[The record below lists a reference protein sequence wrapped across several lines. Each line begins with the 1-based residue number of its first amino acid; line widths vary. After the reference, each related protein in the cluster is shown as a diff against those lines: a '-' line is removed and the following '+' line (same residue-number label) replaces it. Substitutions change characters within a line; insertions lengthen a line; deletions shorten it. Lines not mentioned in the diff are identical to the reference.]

1 MIISKTPYRIP
12 LSGGGTDLDFYY
24 KKSKGHLISISIN
37 QYVYV
42 LLEPR
47 SVDNN
52 YLIQTTNTQFTDKL
66 GKIRNILIRETLK
79 FYKVSEKVHV
89 GTYSTIP
96 TRTGLG
102 TSSAMII
109 GLINCIKKYKNLKLS
124 KKKIVEDA
132 YKIERRICGFHGG
145 WQDQIVSQY
154 GNFLEIKISEKE
166 TINIRKIGLQKK
178 IENIINK
185 NFLLV
190 YTRTKRISSNI
201 IMSQKKRK
209 KEIIKYYDKLKL
221 LNKPFLKFVKNSDTN
236 NIGKM
241 FNYHWKLKKSLSSKI
256 TDKKINK
263 FYDVLIKECK
273 IIGGKLIG
281 AGGGGFFLICK
292 KNKKKL
298 CKILDK
304 KKISYLNFKFEKVG
318 SRIIKC

>member
-42 LLEPR
+42 LLVPR
-47 SVDNN
+47 KVDNN
-52 YLIQTTNTQFTDKL
+52 YLIQTTDTQFTDKL
-66 GKIRNILIRETLK
+66 DRIKNILIRETLK

-109 GLINCIKKYKNLKLS
+109 GLINCIKKYKNLNLS
-124 KKKIVEDA
+124 NKKIVEDA
-132 YKIERRICGFHGG
+132 YKIERKICGLHGG

-154 GNFLEIKISEKE
+154 GNFLEIKISKKEK
-166 TINIRKIGLQKK
+166 INVRKIGLQKK

-190 YTRTKRISSNI
+190 YTHTKRISSDI
-201 IMSQKKRK
+201 ILSQKKGEK
-209 KEIIKYYDKLKL
+209 NTIKYYDKLKL
-221 LNKPFLKFVKNSDTN
+221 LNKPLLKFVKNKDIS
-236 NIGKM
+236 NIGRM
-241 FNYHWKLKKSLSSKI
+241 FNYHWKLKKSLSNKI

-263 FYDVLIKECK
+263 FYDILIKECK

-281 AGGGGFFLICK
+281 AGGGGFFLVCT

-298 CKILDK
+298 CKILNK
-304 KKISYLNFKFEKVG
+304 KKISYINFQFEKEG
-318 SRIIKC
+318 SRIIRC